1 LKLEY
6 MDSYGSGQEASGMLF
21 DLYPDGLVLLIG
33 KAKTVIC

>member
-1 LKLEY
+1 